1 MEFEMKIG
9 LLGDYIVDQYI
20 YGICDRLSPESPVPV
35 FQETNR
41 ETRGGG
47 VENVCQ
53 NLKALGAEIEYHF
66 TQTSTKTRY
75 VVDNHIVFRV
85 DDESYLPI
93 NFTEYEFSSKIVI
106 LSDYNKGFLH
116 RSADIIKHLKS
127 RNKFVIVDPK
137 KSLDN
142 YRDADIVKLNEKEFS
157 KYSEISD
164 YEKARV
170 QYSIGTIIVT
180 RASKPVLIIDSKGIS
195 EVETTNYAV
204 SDVTGAGDVFIAS
217 LGFYLAKG
225 FDIKEATAKA
235 TRLASI
241 SVTKFGTYVLTEED
255 IRKVTPKIIF
265 TNGCFDIIHRGHVE
279 YLQKSKKLGD
289 KLIVGLNSDK
299 SVKSLKG
306 FSRPVNNQAD
316 RKFVLESLGCVDEVI
331 VFDEDTPYEL
341 IKRIK
346 PDIITKGGDY
356 TSIDQ
361 VVGHDLAQ
369 VKLIP
374 FISGYST
381 TSILERA

>member
-1 MEFEMKIG
+1 
-9 LLGDYIVDQYI
+9 
-20 YGICDRLSPESPVPV
+20 
-35 FQETNR
+35 
-41 ETRGGG
+41 
-47 VENVCQ
+47 
-53 NLKALGAEIEYHF
+53 
-66 TQTSTKTRY
+66 
-75 VVDNHIVFRV
+75 
-85 DDESYLPI
+85 
-93 NFTEYEFSSKIVI
+93 
-106 LSDYNKGFLH
+106 LH

-142 YRDADIVKLNEKEFS
+142 YRNADIVKLNEKEFS

-306 FSRPVNNQAD
+306 FSRPVNNQSD

-331 VFDEDTPYEL
+331 VFNEDTPYEL